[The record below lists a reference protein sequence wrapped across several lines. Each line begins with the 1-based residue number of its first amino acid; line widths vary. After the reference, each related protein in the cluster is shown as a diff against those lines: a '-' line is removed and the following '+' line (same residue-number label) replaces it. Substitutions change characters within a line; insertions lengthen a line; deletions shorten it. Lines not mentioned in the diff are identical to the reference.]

1 MPKKSEEKKSKTAP
15 KAARERKRSAP
26 KATPGAEAEEK
37 QRASVRRQT
46 ERYFDGVGRRKTA
59 VARVK
64 LFTRGERTVSV
75 NGRTFD
81 AYFPTEGLR
90 ALARAALARMNVE
103 DKFRVAVAV
112 RGGGP
117 SAQAE
122 AMRHATARALLK
134 FNPEFRKRL
143 KRAGYLTRDPRMV
156 ERKKPGLK
164 KARRAP
170 QWSKR

>member
-1 MPKKSEEKKSKTAP
+1 MVTARTKIAKEPLKSEQKTKRVSP
-15 KAARERKRSAP
+15 GTPSEERQVS
-26 KATPGAEAEEK
+26 
-37 QRASVRRQT
+37 SRRQT
-46 ERYFDGVGRRKTA
+46 DRYFDGVGRRKTA

-64 LFTRGERTVSV
+64 LFTRGNRAMSV
-75 NGRTFD
+75 NDRPLE
-81 AYFPTEGLR
+81 AYFPTERLR
-90 ALARAALARMNVE
+90 ALARAALSRMNVE
-103 DKFRVAVAV
+103 DKFRVAAV
-112 RGGGP
+112 IRGGGL